1 MTMPAKDK
9 PLEGNIIEPPKNVGN
24 NNGITTREAI
34 AALKDLVGLVGGIL
48 ASANEQATKRQ
59 QFRTYEVTEVA
70 RIKALEG
77 TVRHY
82 FDLEFAGKTAAHNA
96 LSAAMNR
103 ALENGDNEALHTAI
117 TGIVDLAK
125 HSSLAAAGDLSKL
138 SAAFA
143 DPNTPFDL

>member
-1 MTMPAKDK
+1 MPENDE
-9 PLEGNIIEPPKNVGN
+9 PLEGNIIEPAKGVAKSND
-24 NNGITTREAI
+24 ITPQEAI
-34 AALKDLVGLVGGIL
+34 AAFKDLVGLVGGII
-48 ASANEQATKRQ
+48 ASANEQVTKRQ
-59 QFRTYEVTEVA
+59 QFRTHEVTEVA
-70 RIKALEG
+70 RVKAVEG

-82 FDLEFAGKTAAHNA
+82 FDLEFAGKSEAHKA
-96 LSAAMNR
+96 LFAAMDR

-125 HSSLAAAGDLSKL
+125 HSSLASAGDLSKL